1 MAEFITMTADP
12 LRFSNPTLCDCGMRP
27 GDAMTGGSTVVTRM
41 VAGLRLGA
49 VVGLVATSL
58 IAGDALA
65 AEYRWTP
72 TSVRGVVVYL
82 LDGKWA
88 EVTRGQELGQAT
100 LRTLR
105 SGRLRLAG
113 PGVTLEVGPNSALQF
128 VTKPDGS
135 AGTIQQYLGS
145 INVAATQNGAGLTV
159 QTGKVTLSSIT
170 GELTVLVADT
180 GTSIVVESG
189 TAAVTSI
196 GGHRLVLETG
206 TYSAD
211 PTGMVVEQ
219 SSGAAAATMG
229 AAAAMGS
236 PNGAANANADGAA
249 NANANSAANGNG
261 SGNGNSGG
269 GNNGGGNTGNNGGGG
284 GGGNGISGGN
294 GTGGGNNGN
303 SGGNGNG
310 GGGANGSAGGNGNT

>member
-1 MAEFITMTADP
+1 
-12 LRFSNPTLCDCGMRP
+12 
-27 GDAMTGGSTVVTRM
+27 MTGESTVVTRM

-49 VVGLVATSL
+49 VVGLVAMPL

-128 VTKPDGS
+128 VTKPDVS
-135 AGTIQQYLGS
+135 DGTIQQYLGS

-180 GTSIVVESG
+180 GTSIVVERG

-211 PTGMVVEQ
+211 PTGTVVEQ

-229 AAAAMGS
+229 AAAAATTGAAASMGS
-236 PNGAANANADGAA
+236 PNGAANVNADGAA
-249 NANANSAANGNG
+249 NANANGAANGDG
-261 SGNGNSGG
+261 SG
-269 GNNGGGNTGNNGGGG
+269 
-284 GGGNGISGGN
+284 
-294 GTGGGNNGN
+294 NGN